1 MAAGSWQ
8 AQTRGNEPRSRQH
21 IIGERNITTSISE
34 ETGTAPAT
42 ATGAQPRPTK
52 KARVGARR
60 ADVAPAKGKLGKNA
74 TPPKKAA
81 KAPKTSKAAP
91 EAPKAKGT
99 REGSKTAQILELL
112 KRPGGATLQ
121 ELMAATE
128 WQPHSVRGFISGTL
142 GKKMGLAVE
151 SAKSDKGERT
161 YAIKS

>member
-1 MAAGSWQ
+1 M
-8 AQTRGNEPRSRQH
+8 
-21 IIGERNITTSISE
+21 TTSTTKQT
-34 ETGTAPAT
+34 ET
-42 ATGAQPRPTK
+42 AQAIGKIVEPKATK
-52 KARVGARR
+52 KPRVPARGTH
-60 ADVAPAKGKLGKNA
+60 VASAKGKSGKKA

-81 KAPKTSKAAP
+81 KAPKVPKAAL

-128 WQPHSVRGFISGTL
+128 WQPHSIRGFISGAL